1 MGGRPGNKGECNHAC
16 RFKYKVWLE
25 EERRPGKFFQLD
37 QGEDG
42 TNFIMSSR
50 DLCTIDRLEKIIPYI
65 DAMKIEGRSKSE
77 FYV

>member
-50 DLCTIDRLEKIIPYI
+50 DLCTIDRLEEIIPYV

>member
-50 DLCTIDRLEKIIPYI
+50 DLCTIDRL
-65 DAMKIEGRSKSE
+65 
-77 FYV
+77 

>member
-25 EERRPGKFFQLD
+25 EERRPAKFFQLD

-50 DLCTIDRLEKIIPYI
+50 DLCTIDRLEEIIPYI